1 MIKKPLSYKI
11 YDYTKGGIDIPDQ
24 RMGSKHLQH
33 SITHI
38 LEVENNKV
46 EQPPPND
53 NTPKRCKMCVIASYG
68 KGQNQLK
75 IQWAK

>member
-1 MIKKPLSYKI
+1 
-11 YDYTKGGIDIPDQ
+11 
-24 RMGSKHLQH
+24 MGSKHLQH

-38 LEVENNKV
+38 PGVENNKV

-53 NTPKRCKMCVIASYG
+53 NTPKRCKMCVIASHG